1 MRGRENN
8 RVGRSARVWLTI
20 ALAIAMLGGRL
31 PSTALAVNAPTQGG
45 SALAALHA
53 PEAAALTSA
62 AAASPIQ
69 LGQVAPAQLNPPAG
83 NNCGGCTLFQGQT
96 DPASPSYV
104 APVDGI
110 ITSWSVQ
117 GPSDGCSTCV
127 VRLRIFRQTAPGTFL
142 TVADSAD
149 QTVAAGLNTFA
160 ATIAV
165 RAGDLL
171 GIRATNGIRWYAG
184 NAGDQIKFVAG
195 DPGPGSS
202 TTPSGSCTTSSCWF
216 YDANGN
222 GALTNVAATLR
233 PVSTTIQLGQV
244 APPQLNPPAGS
255 GCSGCTLFQSQTDPA
270 SPIFA
275 APVDGVITSW
285 SVQGPSDGCTGCS
298 VRLRIFRQT
307 APGSFLTVADSADQT
322 VAAGLNT
329 FAANIAVRAGDMLGI
344 RATDGIRWYAA
355 NPGDKITF
363 ISGDPGPGVTTSTQ
377 CPIDVA
383 APPCYFFPSASSGNL
398 TNIAATLRP
407 LGTISGIARCGDSIA
422 SSATLRSGGV
432 VVASKSGLTNG
443 SFAFTGT
450 APRATYTLDYAQWT
464 VTINSLLLAFSCSVS
479 VTTDSFGNAT
489 APGGALIPDLGNHS
503 FPKALPLTNGAGQAD
518 FMAVPGRPNWYKI
531 AIGPGQRLSVTVRG
545 ANGGQLPADLVLTLF
560 GDIPVRQAA
569 DRNALSSSSDPLAV
583 IRRSDAGVA
592 PDGLSPDGLSPDGL
606 SPDGLSPD
614 GLSPDGLS
622 PDGLSP
628 DGLSPDGLSPDGLS
642 PDGLSPDGL
651 SPDGLSPDGLSSLY
665 TSAQTESL
673 LRVSDKPGTE
683 PEAVLQNTW
692 SNSGNYYIRVR
703 GHNSAFSASDPYT
716 VTATLTTVSCGA
728 VTLQPSFAP
737 TTVATAGGYRTIIL
751 TNTTRL
757 GPGTTALS
765 PAAANTYGQTLATF
779 AGRSEIKGVVVDL
792 GADSG
797 VAGAYA
803 QWDATTDSKTCPA
816 AANIVASTI
825 KSVLDGYALLNPDLR
840 YVVIAGGDAV
850 IPYLRV
856 PDQAG
861 LGNENMYQPPVAL
874 DTPSDASLRF
884 GYALT
889 DGFYGSTI
897 PINRFDHLLYLMDR
911 PTGRLVETPA
921 DITAMI
927 TAYASAYDAST
938 GDVIKPTSALVT
950 GYDFLADTAQY
961 VAQQWTANGLAV
973 DQSLISTTWTASDLA
988 AKLLG
993 PTKPTY
999 GLVNL
1004 NGHFSANTALAGDF
1018 ATRLRTGDFAPFNDG
1033 RFTNMFVLS
1042 SGCHSGYNIVD
1053 DQIVPNVT
1061 QPLDWPQLFN
1071 GKGATLIGGTGYQYG
1086 DTDFRKYTELILSNV
1101 AQELRY
1107 GTGPVAVGDA
1117 LASAKRTYLSQVA
1130 TLSGTDEKALVE
1142 STLYGLPMFTVD
1154 LPAAGRLARPG
1165 AGAAIVPTAGASSG
1179 LSVATVVPGYTLS
1192 RVDKALNAGAQTASY
1207 YDATY
1212 GLTQHDVQTVPGSQ
1226 ILPRVVQDVHV
1237 TNAAARG
1244 VVLDHATF
1252 TNHSGFFA
1260 LTDNATIE
1268 TSGSRAYFT
1277 APVMTPVTPFTLN
1290 TFAGE
1295 NLILTPAQFRSTT
1308 PDFPT
1313 GVERTLDTQT
1323 LRIYYSSRIDAAALA
1338 AAPVIY
1344 SVSVSADADP
1354 AKVDVDVTIG
1364 GSVDPGVETVVATY
1378 TLDEN
1383 AATGAWSSVDLTAG
1397 ADTSN
1402 DTYHFVRHYTGTITS
1417 GVAGAQAV
1425 RVFIQAVGGNALV
1438 SRATNNG
1445 ALYSLQAAPAPTT
1458 AAPLLGSSLALTAPA
1473 VAAYRD
1479 RIAVSAALTDAYG
1492 AGIPGKTVTFTF
1504 NGAAPVSRTAITG
1517 ATGVATAYLRTEAV
1531 PGSYDVGAVFSGD
1544 TTYLGSEAHRA
1555 ITVVRAATG
1564 LTAMS
1569 PTVAAITYS
1578 QSAIVATL
1586 TGAGRALGLQPLSVS
1601 FNGTSV
1607 PASADGYGRVRIDTL
1622 DPVAAGL
1629 NSYVIS
1635 FAGDAL
1641 YTGTTLTGS
1650 FTLTPA
1656 AATVAGVVLPPQPT
1670 GAAMTLS
1677 AIVQEVPDSTPG
1689 SLTKAQVAFELVN
1702 TDTNVSAGIVT
1713 GTAAA
1718 DGTVS
1723 VLFPSQPSGL
1733 YSIRTTVVGG
1743 FYSST
1748 TTSVPL
1754 VIYDPSTFVTGGGWL
1769 LTTSTTPVAASTP
1782 LPAGKRANFGF
1793 TVKYKDGTTIPTGSL
1808 LFQLASASIDL
1819 KATSFDW
1826 LVTGTGHAEFQ
1837 GLATINGA
1845 GSFGYRV
1852 IANHA
1857 TTGDTFEIRI
1867 WDPAAGGSFDQP
1879 KYLVSNALAGG
1890 SLKLH

>member
-1 MRGRENN
+1 M
-8 RVGRSARVWLTI
+8 GRSARVALTI
-20 ALAIAMLGGRL
+20 ALAIVMIGGQQ
-31 PSTALAVNAPTQGG
+31 PSVASARNAAPAGG
-45 SALAALHA
+45 SAVATVAAA
-53 PEAAALTSA
+53 PAAALGSA
-62 AAASPIQ
+62 SALAPIQ
-69 LGQVAPAQLNPPAG
+69 LGQVAPPQLNPPAG
-83 NNCGGCTLFQGQT
+83 NGCGGCTLFQGQT
-96 DPASPSYV
+96 DPASPSYA

-117 GPSDGCSTCV
+117 GPSDGCATCV
-127 VRLRIFRQTAPGTFL
+127 VRLRIFRQIGPGQFL

-160 ATIAV
+160 ANIAI
-165 RAGDLL
+165 RAGDML
-171 GIRATNGIRWYAG
+171 GIRATDGIRWYAG
-184 NAGDQIKFVAG
+184 NSADQIKFVSG
-195 DPGPGSS
+195 DPTPGAT
-202 TTPSGSCTTSSCWF
+202 TTPQGSCTTSSCWF
-216 YDANGN
+216 YDTNGN
-222 GALTNVAATLR
+222 GARTNVAATLR

-244 APPQLNPPAGS
+244 APPQVNPPAGS
-255 GCSGCTLFQSQTDPA
+255 GCSGCTLFQTQTDPA

-285 SVQGPSDGCTGCS
+285 SVQGPSDGCTTCV

-329 FAANIAVRAGDMLGI
+329 FTANIAVRAGDMLGI

-355 NPGDKITF
+355 NVGDKITF

-377 CPIDVA
+377 CPIDTS

-407 LGTISGIARCGDSIA
+407 LGTISGTARCGDSIA

-432 VVASKSGLTNG
+432 VVASQSGLKNG
-443 SFAFTGT
+443 SFTFTGT

-464 VTINSLLLAFSCSVS
+464 VTLNSLVLAFSCSVS

-489 APGGALIPDLGNHS
+489 APAGSLIPDLGNHS
-503 FPKALPLTNGAGQAD
+503 FPKAFPLTNGAGQAD
-518 FMAVPGRPNWYKI
+518 YMAVAGRPNWYKI
-531 AIGPGQRLSVTVRG
+531 SIAPGQRLSVTVRG
-545 ANGGQLPADLVLTLF
+545 ATGGQLPADLVLTLF
-560 GDIPVRQAA
+560 ADIPVREAA
-569 DRNALSSSSDPLAV
+569 DRTALSGSGDPLAV

-692 SNSGNYYIRVR
+692 SNSGTYYIRVR
-703 GHNSAFSASDPYT
+703 GHNGAFSASDPYT
-716 VTATLTTVSCGA
+716 VAATLTTVSCGA
-728 VTLQPSFAP
+728 VTLQPSYTP

-751 TNTTRL
+751 TNTKRL

-765 PAAANTYGQTLATF
+765 ATAAGAFGQTLGTF
-779 AGRSEIKGVVVDL
+779 AGRSDVAGAVVDL
-792 GADSG
+792 GADTG

-803 QWDATTDSKTCPA
+803 QWDATSDSKTCPA

-825 KSVLDGYALLNPDLR
+825 KSVIDAYAAANPGLH

-861 LGNENMYQPPVAL
+861 LGNEDTFQPPVAL
-874 DTPSDASLRF
+874 DTPSDASLRY
-884 GYALT
+884 GYVLT
-889 DGFYGSTI
+889 DGFYGSTV
-897 PINRFDHLLYLMDR
+897 PINRFDHLLYLMDQ

-927 TAYASAYDAST
+927 AAYSSGYDVAT
-938 GDVIKPTSALVT
+938 GDVSRPTSALVT
-950 GYDFLADTAQY
+950 GYDFLADTAQF
-961 VAQQWTANGLAV
+961 VAQQWSDNGLAV
-973 DQSLISTTWTASDLA
+973 DQSLISSTWTASDLEG
-988 AKLLG
+988 KLLG
-993 PTKPTY
+993 PTKPSY

-1004 NGHFSANTALAGDF
+1004 NGHFSANTALAADF
-1018 ATRLRTGDFAPFNDG
+1018 ATRLRTGDFSAFNDG
-1033 RFTNMFVLS
+1033 RFTNMLVLS

-1071 GKGATLIGGTGYQYG
+1071 GKGATLVGGTGYQYG
-1086 DTDFRKYTELILSNV
+1086 DTDFRKYTELILSNF

-1130 TLSGTDEKALVE
+1130 SLSGTDEKALVE

-1154 LPAAGRLARPG
+1154 LPSAGRLARPG
-1165 AGAAIVPTAGASSG
+1165 TGSAVAPSAGASTG
-1179 LSVATVVPGYTLS
+1179 LSVATLTPSYTLT
-1192 RVDKALNAGAQTASY
+1192 RVDKALNAGAQIASY
-1207 YDATY
+1207 YDASY
-1212 GLTQHDVQTVPGSQ
+1212 GATQHDVQTTPGAQ

-1237 TNAAARG
+1237 DNAAARG

-1260 LTDNATIE
+1260 LTDNAAIE
-1268 TSGSRAYFT
+1268 TSGSRSYFT
-1277 APVMTPVTPFTLN
+1277 APVMTPVVPFNLN

-1295 NLILTPAQFRSTT
+1295 HLIFTPAQFRSAAAGS
-1308 PDFPT
+1308 PT
-1313 GVERTLDTQT
+1313 GVERTLDSQT
-1323 LRIYYSSRIDAAALA
+1323 LRVYYSNRTDAAALA

-1344 SVSVSADADP
+1344 SVNVTADSDP
-1354 AKVDVDVTIG
+1354 SLVDVDVTIG
-1364 GSVDPGVETVVATY
+1364 GSIDPGVETILATY
-1378 TLDEN
+1378 TQDEN
-1383 AATGAWSSVDLTAG
+1383 GTAGTWSSVDLTAG
-1397 ADTSN
+1397 ADTAN
-1402 DTYHFVRHYTGTITS
+1402 DTYHFVRHYTGTIPS
-1417 GVAGAQAV
+1417 GAAGRDAV
-1425 RVFIQAVGGNALV
+1425 RIFIQAVGGNALV

-1445 ALYSLQAAPAPTT
+1445 AFYSVQAPPTPT
-1458 AAPLLGSSLALTAPA
+1458 VSAPLLTSSLVLSAPA
-1473 VAAYRD
+1473 SAAYRD
-1479 RIAVSAALTDAYG
+1479 GIAVSATLTDVNG
-1492 AGIPGKTVTFTF
+1492 AGISGKTVVFSFDGTSS
-1504 NGAAPVSRTAITG
+1504 AMRTAITG
-1517 ATGVATAYLRTEAV
+1517 ANGVATAYLRTGSV
-1531 PGSYDVGAVFSGD
+1531 PGAYTVGAVFNGD
-1544 TTYLGSEAHRA
+1544 TAYLGSEAQRP
-1555 ITVVRAATG
+1555 ITVTPAIASLSAV
-1564 LTAMS
+1564 S
-1569 PTVAAITYS
+1569 PAVTQIMYS
-1578 QSAIVATL
+1578 ESAIVATL
-1586 TGAGRALGLQPLSVS
+1586 AGAGRALGMLPLTLTI
-1601 FNGTSV
+1601 NGTIV
-1607 PASADGYGRVRIDTL
+1607 PASTDGYGRVRIDTL

-1629 NSYVIS
+1629 NSYAIA
-1635 FAGDAL
+1635 FAGNAL
-1641 YTGTTLTGS
+1641 YTPASLSGT

-1656 AATVAGVVLPPQPT
+1656 AATVAGVVLLPQST
-1670 GAAMTLS
+1670 GVPITVS
-1677 AIVQEVPDSTPG
+1677 AVVHELADATPG
-1689 SLTKAQVAFELVN
+1689 SLTKAQVRFELVN
-1702 TDTNVSAGIVT
+1702 TDTGISAGVLT
-1713 GTAAA
+1713 GVAAGDGTA
-1718 DGTVS
+1718 S
-1723 VLFPSQPSGL
+1723 VIFPSQPSGL

-1743 FYSST
+1743 FYTSS

-1754 VIYDPSTFVTGGGWL
+1754 VVYDPSTFVTGGGWL
-1769 LTTSTTPVAASTP
+1769 LTASATPVTASTP
-1782 LPAGKRANFGF
+1782 LPSGKRANFGF
-1793 TVKYKDGTTIPTGSL
+1793 TVKYKDGTTVPTGSL
-1808 LFQLASASIDL
+1808 LFQLPSASIDL

-1826 LVTGTGHAEFQ
+1826 LVTATGHAEFQ

-1852 IANHA
+1852 IADH
-1857 TTGDTFEIRI
+1857 TTTSDTFQIRI
-1867 WDPAAGGSFDQP
+1867 WDPANGGSFDQP
-1879 KYLVSNALAGG
+1879 KYVVSNALAGG